1 MAHNHP
7 RGSVELSN
15 KLRAGILFSFLI
27 LAAEIAGG
35 ILTNSVALLAD
46 AGHVLTDVI
55 ALTLSW
61 YGVLQAA
68 RPANRR
74 MTFGYHRI
82 GVLIAVL
89 NATTIVVVAGVI
101 LFESIQRIGKPEQ
114 VHSLPMMIVAAAGL
128 AVNLFVALWLKEERS
143 ENINVRSAFWHA
155 AGDALASIGVIAG
168 GIIITITGLNIVDP
182 IIGVLIGLIIVIGA
196 IGIYR
201 DGLRVL
207 LEAAPVNVKVDA
219 MIKEILEVPGVI
231 DVHDVHVWSITP
243 ELNAMSGH
251 VLIADQAVSDA
262 KSIQTNLEQLLRGK
276 FEISHST
283 LQFECNS
290 CESSDI
296 ICSLKA
302 GNETCPK
309 HEGH

>member
-7 RGSVELSN
+7 RRSVELSN

-55 ALTLSW
+55 ALSLSW

-89 NATTIVVVAGVI
+89 NATTIVVVAGII

-114 VHSLPMMIVAAAGL
+114 VHSLPMMVVAAAGL

-182 IIGVLIGLIIVIGA
+182 IIGAMIGLIIVIGA

-231 DVHDVHVWSITP
+231 DIHDVHVWNITP

-283 LQFECNS
+283 LQFECNN
-290 CESSDI
+290 CESSDV

-309 HEGH
+309 HEVH

>member
-7 RGSVELSN
+7 RGSIELSH
-15 KLRAGILFSFLI
+15 KLRASVLFSFLI
-27 LAAEIAGG
+27 LAAEITGG
-35 ILTNSVALLAD
+35 ILTNSIALLAD

-55 ALTLSW
+55 ALSLSW

-101 LFESIQRIGKPEQ
+101 LFESIQRIGKPMQ
-114 VHSLPMMIVAAAGL
+114 VHSLPMMLIAAAGL

-168 GIIITITGLNIVDP
+168 SIIISITGLNVVDP
-182 IIGVLIGLIIVIGA
+182 IIGALIGLIIVVGA

-207 LEAAPVNVKVDA
+207 LEAVPVNMKVDG
-219 MIKEILEVPGVI
+219 MIKEILEIPGVI
-231 DVHDVHVWSITP
+231 DIHDVHVWSITP

-251 VLIADQAVSDA
+251 ILIADQAVSDA
-262 KSIQTNLEQLLRGK
+262 KSIQTDLEQLLRGK

-283 LQFECNS
+283 LQFECDS
-290 CESSDI
+290 CESSDV

-302 GNETCPK
+302 GNEPCPK
-309 HEGH
+309 HESH